1 MYEMLMGEW
10 GVWALG
16 VIMYEMLMG
25 EWGCGHWGSSC
36 TRC

>member
-1 MYEMLMGEW
+1 MYEMLLGEW
-10 GVWALG
+10 GVWPLG

-25 EWGCGHWGSSC
+25 EWRCGHWGSSC